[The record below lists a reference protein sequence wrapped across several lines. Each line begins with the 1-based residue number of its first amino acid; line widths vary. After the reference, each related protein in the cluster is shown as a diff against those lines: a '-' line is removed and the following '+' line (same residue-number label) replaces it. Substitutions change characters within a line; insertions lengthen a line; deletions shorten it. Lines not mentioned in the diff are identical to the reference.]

1 MIKKEGKMHVFP
13 FIHYFLT
20 VKNHSMNAIKY
31 IILLS
36 LSILVLSTGN
46 VFAQQSMGGN
56 LMIQNQ
62 GGMSIYGH
70 HNFDA
75 GSGFINP
82 GMIYTDR
89 TKDGGFLDFGEGSSW
104 SGATKGRFIDGFVRV
119 GHRNA
124 FTFPIGHKDLYRPVS
139 ISGAKHTTAAYFSVS
154 LEKAFTKTT
163 LNGLNSVSNTEYWE
177 VYGEERTQISFFW
190 GKESNISQLTG
201 GQLDQLTIV
210 GWKND
215 QWNIIPSEVL
225 KTFTQDLTNLDNSK
239 TNNSN
244 FDAGV
249 IRTKL
254 PIKPNDYDYFT
265 IGAVGK
271 TLLTTPSIDDG
282 IISIFPNPVV
292 KELTVDLDQFR
303 GKVNSILIYNVEGKE
318 MAYRV
323 LDQNAA
329 KLQQFDASNYV
340 SGLYKVHIKV
350 NDQTHTTSFVVGRK

>member
-1 MIKKEGKMHVFP
+1 MHVFP

-36 LSILVLSTGN
+36 LSLLVLSIGS

-62 GGMSIYGH
+62 GSMSIYGH

-89 TKDGGFLDFGEGSSW
+89 IKKGSFLEFGAGSSW

-119 GHRNA
+119 GHSNA

-139 ISGAKHTTAAYFSVS
+139 ISGAMHTTAAYFSNS
-154 LEKAFTKTT
+154 PEKALSKTS
-163 LNGLNSVSNTEYWE
+163 LNTLNSVSNVEYWE
-177 VYGEERTQISFFW
+177 VYGEESTQLSFVW
-190 GKESNISQLTG
+190 GKESNISHLTD

-215 QWNIIPSEVL
+215 QWNIIPSKIL
-225 KTFTQDLTNLDNSK
+225 KTYTQDFNTLDNSK
-239 TNNSN
+239 TSHSS

-249 IRTKL
+249 ISTAL
-254 PIKPNDYDYFT
+254 PIIPSDYDYFT
-265 IGAVGK
+265 LGAIGK
-271 TLLTTPSIDDG
+271 TLLTTSSNDDG
-282 IISIFPNPVV
+282 IISVFPNPVI
-292 KELTVDLDQFR
+292 KELTVDLDQFQ
-303 GKVNSILIYNVEGKE
+303 GKVSSILIYNVEGKE

-340 SGLYKVHIKV
+340 SGLYKVYIKV
-350 NDQTHTTSFVVGRK
+350 NDQTYTSSFVVGRK